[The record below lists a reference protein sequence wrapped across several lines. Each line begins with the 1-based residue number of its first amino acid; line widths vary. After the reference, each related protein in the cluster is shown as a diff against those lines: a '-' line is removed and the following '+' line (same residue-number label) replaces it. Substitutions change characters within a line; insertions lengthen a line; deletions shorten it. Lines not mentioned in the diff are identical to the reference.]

1 MMERALITNVQ
12 KYSIHDGEGTRTTVF
27 FKGCPLSCK
36 WCHNPETQSYKKE
49 ILFYAERC
57 TGCMACMQECPEN
70 AISMKTGKAYTNLKK
85 CIGCESCV
93 DLCVNNAREIC
104 GKNYEIQ
111 KLTEELLKDQMF
123 YETSHGGV
131 TLSGGEVLA
140 GNLDYVENL
149 MKRLKMRGIRI
160 NIDTCGAV
168 PWEAFKR
175 VLPYVDV
182 FLYDIKFADGEK
194 HRLYTG
200 RENEEILKNIK
211 KLSEANAGIWIRIPV
226 IGGVNDSVEE
236 ISSIGEFLRDK
247 EIRAR
252 QVNLLPY
259 HNTGSGKYGRAGR
272 VYEGE
277 EFYTPVDEEMQKLRN
292 TLQNYINYPVIIG
305 G

>member
-1 MMERALITNVQ
+1 MMERTLITNVQ

-57 TGCMACMQECPEN
+57 TGCTACMQECPEN
-70 AISMKTGKAYTNLKK
+70 AISMKIGKAFTNVKK

-93 DLCVNNAREIC
+93 DICVNNAREVC
-104 GKNYEIQ
+104 GKNYELK

-140 GNLDYVENL
+140 GDLDYVENL

-160 NIDTCGAV
+160 NVDTCGAV
-168 PWEAFKR
+168 PWKAFER

-182 FLYDIKFADGEK
+182 FLYDIKLIDGEK
-194 HRLYTG
+194 HRSYTG
-200 RENEEILKNIK
+200 RENKEILENLI
-211 KLSEANAGIWIRIPV
+211 KLSEAGAGIWVRIPV
-226 IGGVNDSVEE
+226 IGGVNDREE
-236 ISSIGEFLRDK
+236 DIKAIGEFLKDK
-247 EIRAR
+247 GIRAV
-252 QVNLLPY
+252 QANLLPY
-259 HNTGSGKYGRAGR
+259 HNTGSGKYKRVGRM
-272 VYEGE
+272 YEGE
-277 EFYTPVDEEMQKLRN
+277 KFYTPTEEAMQKLQKI
-292 TLQNYINYPVIIG
+292 LQDYINYPVVIG